1 MVAKIAGMDA
11 MDKESVPGVAQRVGV
26 VENIG
31 LEMDVMVLLEEL
43 LRIIA
48 YYPMYPMLDLPT
60 VKNEQ

>member
-31 LEMDVMVLLEEL
+31 LEMDVMVPLEEL
-43 LRIIA
+43 LLIIA